1 MRQRFYVLVLIKEL
15 SLDHNT
21 TGTNKNYTPVHKTNN
36 QVISG
41 LNTFVRNK
49 FNLVAD
55 NENKKIPNIYC
66 NPKLYKHPSKGRF
79 IIVAPQCSVKPL
91 SKAITSVLK
100 LMYKQL

>member
-1 MRQRFYVLVLIKEL
+1 MSQRFYVLVLIKEL

-55 NENKKIPNIYC
+55 NETRNFLTFTVPLNFTNIP
-66 NPKLYKHPSKGRF
+66 L
-79 IIVAPQCSVKPL
+79 
-91 SKAITSVLK
+91 KADL
-100 LMYKQL
+100 

>member
-1 MRQRFYVLVLIKEL
+1 MSQRFYVLVLIKEL

-55 NENKKIPNIYC
+55 NETRNFLTFTVPLNFINIP
-66 NPKLYKHPSKGRF
+66 L
-79 IIVAPQCSVKPL
+79 
-91 SKAITSVLK
+91 KADL
-100 LMYKQL
+100 